1 MNKGR
6 MVPFKPKMLW
16 NAEGNRPSIGS
27 KNYYSIREDLI
38 RCRGLSNFLTKQNIN
53 RNKFT
58 NLSIASKYYV
68 NIKQLDNKMQSEA
81 SLKYESNSSSSKS
94 ESNIPEMISK
104 WVYLILNFSK
114 TYEW

>member
-16 NAEGNRPSIGS
+16 NVEGNRPSIGS

-94 ESNIPEMISK
+94 ESNIPEMISELI
-104 WVYLILNFSK
+104 YLIISF
-114 TYEW
+114 